1 MNALHDWVLAYPAP
15 ARLLWV
21 LALVLATLLVWSL
34 FFCCWENRSSVSP
47 LERYLSA
54 MKKNSKTKHQSQRK
68 KKQKERSVTSALVN
82 DGIVGMITLATPPT
96 QEKQIAL
103 KGEKK
108 EKKPKTLKDLKEE
121 NKEEKQKVEKEE
133 KQKPVKEEKQKA
145 VKEEKQKVVKEEKQK
160 AVKEEKQK
168 VVKEE
173 KQKAVKEE
181 KQKAVKEEKQK
192 VVKEEKQ
199 KAVKEEKQKAV
210 KEEKQKEV
218 KEEKQKVINE
228 EKAEKQ
234 DELENSTTVRKRN
247 KRRLKV
253 TIAPEAITFES
264 AENAMSVTARPRLR
278 ERSASE
284 ESRSELCSSAFPGDT
299 LPWNLA
305 KHQRVKRS
313 KSASGDVLDPAE
325 RAVIRIAAITAQKV
339 GDGCLVRRPDAKL
352 VFQFIPKVFS
362 GVEVRAL
369 CRPLK
374 FFHNNLGEPCL
385 HGPRFVHRGIVMLEQ
400 VCLL

>member
-96 QEKQIAL
+96 QEKQMAL

-108 EKKPKTLKDLKEE
+108 EKKPKALKALKEE

-133 KQKPVKEEKQKA
+133 KQKPVKEEKQKV
-145 VKEEKQKVVKEEKQK
+145 VKEEKQKVL
-160 AVKEEKQK
+160 
-168 VVKEE
+168 KEE

-199 KAVKEEKQKAV
+199 KAVKEEKQK
-210 KEEKQKEV
+210 
-218 KEEKQKVINE
+218 VITE

-264 AENAMSVTARPRLR
+264 AENAMSVTPRPRLR

-325 RAVIRIAAITAQKV
+325 RAVIRIAGKRRSESEYCFCCSTVKHTTPLHKQSSRT
-339 GDGCLVRRPDAKL
+339 VRRVDL
-352 VFQFIPKVFS
+352 MHFYCS
-362 GVEVRAL
+362 W
-369 CRPLK
+369 
-374 FFHNNLGEPCL
+374 
-385 HGPRFVHRGIVMLEQ
+385 M
-400 VCLL
+400 